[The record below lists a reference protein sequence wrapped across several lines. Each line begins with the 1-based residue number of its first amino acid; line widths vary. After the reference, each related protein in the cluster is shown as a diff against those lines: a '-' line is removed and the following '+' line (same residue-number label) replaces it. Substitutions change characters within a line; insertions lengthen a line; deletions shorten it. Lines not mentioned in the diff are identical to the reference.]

1 MRIAGLQPLS
11 LLDYP
16 GRVAAVVFT
25 QGCPFRCVYCHNPE
39 LITPNGKNGLET
51 EDVLDRIDERK
62 LFLDGVVVTGGEPT
76 VHPDLPD
83 FLSEL
88 KSMDLE
94 TKLDTN
100 GVHPRMIERIVEE
113 GLVDFFAMDLKHVWK
128 RYGEVIGTAAR
139 AATENCVETMRIIR
153 ASGIACEFRTT
164 VYPYLHTEDDLVEIA
179 ESLGSGDRYALQEMR
194 YEKTLQAH
202 LPRAPNFDLS
212 VVAERIRSARP
223 GLRVEVRA

>member
-11 LLDYP
+11 LLDFP
-16 GRVAAVVFT
+16 GRVAAIVFT

-39 LITPNGKNGLET
+39 LIPPKGKSGLET
-51 EDVLDRIDERK
+51 EDVLDRIGERR

-88 KSMDLE
+88 KSMGLE

-100 GVHPRMIERIVEE
+100 GVHPRMIERVTQE
-113 GLVDFFAMDLKHVWK
+113 GLVDFFAMDLKHIWS
-128 RYGEVIGTAAR
+128 RYEDVIGPSAR
-139 AATENCVETMRIIR
+139 AATKNCIETMTIIR
-153 ASGIACEFRTT
+153 ASGVACEFRTT

-179 ESLGSGDRYALQEMR
+179 SALGPGDRYALQEMR
-194 YEKTLQAH
+194 YEKTLQKG
-202 LPRAPNFDLS
+202 LPRASHFDLS
-212 VVAERIRSARP
+212 DIAERIRTIRP
-223 GLRVEVRA
+223 GLHVEVRA